1 MFTLKVENAK
11 GSTLELTDNEE
22 NYQVTDIS
30 GLNPPNANINTSSYA
45 NGDGSSFNSS
55 RIPDREIVITI
66 YINGDIQRNRLAL
79 YKHFRNKEWCK
90 IYYKDD
96 FRDVYIEGYVKTLE
110 VPRFVQKEVA
120 QISILCPD
128 PYFKDIK
135 TIVQSIS
142 KIINNFTFP
151 FSINEDEPV
160 EFSTI
165 ELEKITNVINDSE
178 SETGLIINVLFMGT
192 VNKLEIRNVDNGK
205 NFIIDYEFMKND
217 KLVINCNRGNKS
229 VILTRE
235 AVEYNLIPYVRN
247 GSTFFQLGIGDNNFS
262 FLADDG
268 VDDMLVDIHFKY
280 YKLYLGV

>member
-1 MFTLKVENAK
+1 MFTLKVENTRGAV
-11 GSTLELTDNEE
+11 LELTDNEE
-22 NYQVTDIS
+22 NYQVTEIS

-55 RIPDREIVITI
+55 RIPDREIVITV
-66 YINGDIQRNRLAL
+66 YINGDIQKNRLAL

-90 IYYKDD
+90 IYYEDD
-96 FRDVYIEGYVKTLE
+96 LRDVFIEGYVQALDVSSFT
-110 VPRFVQKEVA
+110 QKQVA
-120 QISILCPD
+120 QISILCPN
-128 PYFKDIK
+128 PYFKDVE

-165 ELEKITNVINDSE
+165 EREKITNVINDSE
-178 SETGLIINVLFMGT
+178 SKTGLIINVKFMGT
-192 VNKLEIRNVDNGK
+192 VNKLEIRNVDTGE
-205 NFIIDYEFMKND
+205 NFIIDYEFQKND
-217 KLVINCNRGNKS
+217 KLVINCNRGSKS
-229 VILTRE
+229 VILTKD
-235 AVEYNLIPYVRN
+235 AIEYNLIPYVRS

-268 VDDMLVDIHFKY
+268 NDDILVDIHFNY
-280 YKLYLGV
+280 YKVYLGV